1 MASAGRNPSAEG
13 SAPARSVHGYGL
25 RKPAPVSGDTRTS
38 RAHADDFVNIH
49 KFIGIPH
56 AGAGAVG
63 RGTVMQEYQG
73 FTAQLCLGMSW
84 STFARVEKPKCVSTD
99 AAESKIARP
108 RLSMQI
114 SVAAAQSEILGTACS
129 T

>member
-63 RGTVMQEYQG
+63 RGTVMQEYLG

-84 STFARVEKPKCVSTD
+84 STFARAENQNARAQVQLSPKSRD
-99 AAESKIARP
+99 RA
-108 RLSMQI
+108 SMQI
-114 SVAAAQSEILGTACS
+114 SVAAAQSEILGTA
-129 T
+129 